1 MVIIWSARA
10 KRDFDLLLAYTA
22 KHSPRGA
29 KRIGARIQKR
39 INDLLAMP
47 HQGSILPKNL
57 RRLEITTTPYLLIFR
72 VDVDGVRIVRIL
84 HGRRNRRS

>member
-10 KRDFDLLLAYTA
+10 KRDYDLLIAYTF

-29 KRIGARIQKR
+29 KRIAGRIQKR
-39 INDLLAMP
+39 IEDLVAMP
-47 HQGSILPKNL
+47 HQGSILPKSL
-57 RRLEITTTPYLLIFR
+57 RRLEITATPYLVIFR
-72 VDVDGVRIVRIL
+72 VDADAIRLVRIL